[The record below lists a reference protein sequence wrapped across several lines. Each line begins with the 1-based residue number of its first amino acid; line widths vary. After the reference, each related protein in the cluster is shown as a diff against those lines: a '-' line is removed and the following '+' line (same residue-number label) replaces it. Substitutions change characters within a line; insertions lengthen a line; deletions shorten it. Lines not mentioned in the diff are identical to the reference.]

1 MINPTPAPPGSNL
14 GWWIGWLAILSLEE
28 QKKKKNFLKIGNT
41 EFNFQEKT
49 LGSWFSG
56 QQKYFGEKCENIVA
70 SEKKFGHIG
79 DPSGRN
85 IEL

>member
-1 MINPTPAPPGSNL
+1 MINPTPAPPGSDL

-49 LGSWFSG
+49 LGS
-56 QQKYFGEKCENIVA
+56 
-70 SEKKFGHIG
+70 
-79 DPSGRN
+79 
-85 IEL
+85 